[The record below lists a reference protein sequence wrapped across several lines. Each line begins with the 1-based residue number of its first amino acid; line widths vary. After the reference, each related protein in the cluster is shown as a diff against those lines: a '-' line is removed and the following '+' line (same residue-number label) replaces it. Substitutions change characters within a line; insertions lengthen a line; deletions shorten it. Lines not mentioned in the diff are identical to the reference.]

1 MATIIDL
8 RRRIR
13 SVKNTQQI
21 TKAMKMVSAAKLRRA
36 QETMMASRPYNA
48 RMMEVLASLATR
60 ANPEDHPLL
69 KVKGDQNVELMVV
82 TADKGL
88 CGSFNANLIK
98 GALHFLDDR
107 RNYNLSLH
115 LIGRKGVDY
124 FRKRKYI
131 VTNQYTNI
139 FRQVRFE
146 QAKEIANKTIRAY
159 TEGDLDAI
167 YIVYNEFKSMLS
179 QRIILKRLLPL
190 ERLPE
195 PTAEQTLEYIYEPD
209 PETIFDKLLP
219 HYLEIQIYQALL
231 ESSAAEHAARM
242 AAMESAT
249 ENAKEMIDSLTLK
262 MNKIRQAAITK
273 EIIEVVSG
281 AEGLA

>member
-21 TKAMKMVSAAKLRRA
+21 TKAMKMVSASKLRRA
-36 QETMMASRPYNA
+36 QEHMMASRPYTA
-48 RMMEVLASLATR
+48 KLMEVLASLATR
-60 ANPEDHPLL
+60 ANPENHPLL

-82 TADKGL
+82 TADRGL

-98 GALHFLDDR
+98 AALQFLDQR

-115 LIGRKGVDY
+115 LMGRKGVDY
-124 FRKRKYI
+124 FKKRKYI
-131 VTNQYTNI
+131 ITHQYPNI
-139 FRQVRFE
+139 FRQVRLE
-146 QAKEIANKTIRAY
+146 DARQITDETIRAY
-159 TEGDLDAI
+159 CEGNLDAI
-167 YIVYNEFKSMLS
+167 YIVYNEFKSMLA
-179 QRIILKRLLPL
+179 QRVVIKRLLPL
-190 ERLPE
+190 EKLPE
-195 PTAEQTLEYIYEPD
+195 PTAEQTLDYIYEPD

-219 HYLEIQIYQALL
+219 HYLLVQIYQAML

-242 AAMESAT
+242 AAMDAAT
-249 ENAKEMIDSLTLK
+249 QNAKEMIESLTLT

-281 AEGLA
+281 AEGLT

>member
-36 QETMMASRPYNA
+36 QETMMASRPYTA
-48 RMMEVLASLATR
+48 KLMEVLASLATR

-98 GALHFLDDR
+98 AALHFLDER

-124 FRKRKYI
+124 FKKRKYI

-146 QAKEIANKTIRAY
+146 QAKEIADKTIRAY

-167 YIVYNEFKSMLS
+167 YLVYNEFKSMLS

-195 PTAEQTLEYIYEPD
+195 PTAVQTLDYIYEPD

-249 ENAKEMIDSLTLK
+249 ENAKDMIDSLTLK

-281 AEGLA
+281 AEGLG

>member
-1 MATIIDL
+1 MATLIDL

-36 QETMMASRPYNA
+36 QDRMMASRPYTA
-48 RMMEVLASLATR
+48 KLMEILASLATR

-98 GALHFLDDR
+98 AALHFLDER

-124 FRKRKYI
+124 FKKRKYI
-131 VTNQYTNI
+131 ITHQYTNI

-146 QAKEIANKTIRAY
+146 DAKEISEKTIRAY

-179 QRIILKRLLPL
+179 QRIVLKRLLPL

-195 PTAEQTLEYIYEPD
+195 PTAVQTLDYIYEPD
-209 PETIFDKLLP
+209 PETIFDKLIP

-242 AAMESAT
+242 AAMEAAT
-249 ENAKEMIDSLTLK
+249 DNAKDMIDSLTLK

-281 AEGLA
+281 AEGLG